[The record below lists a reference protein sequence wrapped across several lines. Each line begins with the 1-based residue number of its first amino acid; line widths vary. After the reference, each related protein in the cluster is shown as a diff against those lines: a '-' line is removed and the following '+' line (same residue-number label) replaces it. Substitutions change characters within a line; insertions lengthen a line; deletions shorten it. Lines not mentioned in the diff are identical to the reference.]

1 MAGEAYRRRLR
12 TLLVTAGAPQADP
25 AAFELAFVHESAV
38 RERLAERS
46 NERLEFFGD
55 AVLGFVVARSLYE
68 RYPDAV
74 EGELALRKSALV
86 SDSALAETADRL
98 EFGPLLVLG
107 AGLAKLP
114 PARRRSALADAFEA
128 FVAALFRTCGMEA
141 ATAFVVRE
149 HVLAWEGRGRSI
161 DDPKTLLQE
170 WTQKHRAGVPQYED
184 RFEGPDHERTFYSEV
199 VVDESLRATG
209 SGASKKAAQRA
220 AAALALELLA
230 QRYDDVR
237 PREFSKVA
245 GASKVPGAQTSRV
258 RASKPS
264 RP

>member
-1 MAGEAYRRRLR
+1 MAGEARRQRLR
-12 TLLVTAGAPQADP
+12 TLLVTARASKADP

-38 RERLAERS
+38 KERLAERS

-68 RYPDAV
+68 RYPDAA

-128 FVAALFRTCGMEA
+128 FVAALYRTCGMEVA
-141 ATAFVVRE
+141 AAFVVGE
-149 HVLAWEGRGRSI
+149 HVLAWEGRGRPL

-170 WTQKHRAGVPQYED
+170 WTQKHHAGVPQYED
-184 RFEGPDHERTFYSEV
+184 RFEGPDHERTFFTEV
-199 VVDESLRATG
+199 VVDETLRAAG
-209 SGASKKAAQRA
+209 SGPSKKAAQRA
-220 AAALALELLA
+220 AASLALELLA
-230 QRYDDVR
+230 ERYEDVR

-245 GASKVPGAQTSRV
+245 GAQTSRG

>member
-1 MAGEAYRRRLR
+1 MAGEAHRQRLR
-12 TLLVTAGAPQADP
+12 TLLATAGAPKADP

-38 RERLAERS
+38 KERLAERS

-68 RYPDAV
+68 RYPGAA

-98 EFGPLLVLG
+98 EFGPLLLLG

-128 FVAALFRTCGMEA
+128 FVAALYRTCGMDVA
-141 ATAFVVRE
+141 AAFVVRE
-149 HVLAWEGRGRSI
+149 HVLAWEGRGRPL
-161 DDPKTLLQE
+161 DDPKTVLQE
-170 WTQKHRAGVPQYED
+170 WTQKHRAGVPHYED
-184 RFEGPDHERTFYSEV
+184 RFEGPDHERTFFTEV

-209 SGASKKAAQRA
+209 SGPSKKAAQRA

-230 QRYDDVR
+230 ERYDDVR
-237 PREFSKVA
+237 PREFSKVVA
-245 GASKVPGAQTSRV
+245 AQTSRG

>member
-1 MAGEAYRRRLR
+1 MAGEARRQRLR
-12 TLLVTAGAPQADP
+12 TLLATAGAPHANPLD
-25 AAFELAFVHESAV
+25 FELAFVHESAV
-38 RERLAERS
+38 KERLAERS

-68 RYPDAV
+68 RYPDAA

-86 SDSALAETADRL
+86 SDLALAETADRL

-114 PARRRSALADAFEA
+114 PVRRRSALADAFEA
-128 FVAALFRTCGMEA
+128 FVAALYRTCGIDVA
-141 ATAFVVRE
+141 AAFVVRE
-149 HVLAWEGRGRSI
+149 HVLAWELRGQPL

-170 WTQKHRAGVPQYED
+170 WTQKHAAGVPQYAL
-184 RFEGPDHERTFYSEV
+184 RFEGPDHERTFFAEV
-199 VVDESLRATG
+199 RVDESVQAAG

-220 AAALALELLA
+220 AAARALELLA
-230 QRYDDVR
+230 ERYDDVR

-245 GASKVPGAQTSRV
+245 GAQTSRG
-258 RASKPS
+258 RTSKTS

>member
-1 MAGEAYRRRLR
+1 LAGEARRQRLR
-12 TLLVTAGAPQADP
+12 TLLATAGAPHADP
-25 AAFELAFVHESAV
+25 VDFELAFVHESAV
-38 RERLAERS
+38 RERLAEHS

-68 RYPDAV
+68 RYPGAT

-98 EFGPLLVLG
+98 EFGALLVLG

-114 PARRRSALADAFEA
+114 P
-128 FVAALFRTCGMEA
+128 FVAALYRTCGIDIA
-141 ATAFVVRE
+141 AAFVVRE
-149 HVLAWEGRGRSI
+149 HVLAWELRGRPL

-170 WTQKHRAGVPQYED
+170 WTQKHLAGVPQYVD
-184 RFEGPDHERTFYSEV
+184 RFEGPDHERTFYAEV
-199 VVDESLRATG
+199 RVDESVHAAG

-220 AAALALELLA
+220 AAARALELLA
-230 QRYDDVR
+230 ERYDDVR

-245 GASKVPGAQTSRV
+245 SAQTSRG
-258 RASKPS
+258 RTSKTS
-264 RP
+264 RS

>member
-1 MAGEAYRRRLR
+1 MAGEARRQRLR
-12 TLLVTAGAPQADP
+12 ALLAIAGAPDADP

-38 RERLAERS
+38 RERLAARS

-68 RYPDAV
+68 RYPAAL

-86 SDSALAETADRL
+86 ADSALARTAERL
-98 EFGPLLVLG
+98 DFGALLVLG
-107 AGLAKLP
+107 AGLARLP
-114 PARRRSALADAFEA
+114 PARRRSMLADAFEA
-128 FVAALFRTCGMEA
+128 FVAALYRARGLDVA
-141 ATAFVVRE
+141 AAFVVRE
-149 HVLAWEGRGRSI
+149 HVLEWELRAEPL

-170 WTQKHRAGVPQYED
+170 WAQKHVADVPQYVD
-184 RFEGPDHERTFYSEV
+184 RFEGPDHERTFFAEV
-199 VVDESLRATG
+199 AVRDQVRAEG

-220 AAALALELLA
+220 AAARALELLA
-230 QRYDDVR
+230 ERFDDLR

-245 GASKVPGAQTSRV
+245 RTQTSRSGASKR
-258 RASKPS
+258 S